1 MHNIYRGLQLTT
13 VKEEKNRSPYMPCN
27 EFMTMTTVINKHFIH
42 SPTQPDIDS
51 NDCSNASN
59 QILPDDC
66 QAYLL
71 PKKNSNYFLLGFLQ
85 AYNLKN
91 QSFTLLHKNGN

>member
-1 MHNIYRGLQLTT
+1 MFYNWNDHIFL
-13 VKEEKNRSPYMPCN
+13 
-27 EFMTMTTVINKHFIH
+27 FF
-42 SPTQPDIDS
+42 PTQPDIDS

-59 QILPDDC
+59 QILPDDR

-71 PKKNSNYFLLGFLQ
+71 PKKKSNYFLLGFEQ

-91 QSFTLLHKNGN
+91 QSFTLMHKNGT